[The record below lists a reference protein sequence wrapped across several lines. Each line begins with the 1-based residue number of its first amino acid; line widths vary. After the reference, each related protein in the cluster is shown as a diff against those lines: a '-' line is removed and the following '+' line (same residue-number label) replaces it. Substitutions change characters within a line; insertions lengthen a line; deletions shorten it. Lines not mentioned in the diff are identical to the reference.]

1 MTAALLCTFRFISFH
16 FISFHSSRAVGSVSF
31 VPSRVF
37 TTTDATKK
45 RGVRAS
51 RPRASTR
58 HRFTRARIHH
68 SCIIH
73 ASFIHHSIP
82 SSARA
87 RRASTSSL
95 ASFARALVSRF
106 DVKKAAVESRLQKL
120 SRASVTGRATWGW
133 KESFQPAIF
142 RDQSRLHIDGYNP
155 MRKDV
160 FRVDRGR
167 GFRTD
172 RVCARASSRLWVRMG
187 GECLSDVS
195 E

>member
-1 MTAALLCTFRFISFH
+1 MTAALLCTFRFTSFH
-16 FISFHSSRAVGSVSF
+16 FISFHF
-31 VPSRVF
+31 I
-37 TTTDATKK
+37 
-45 RGVRAS
+45 
-51 RPRASTR
+51 
-58 HRFTRARIHH
+58 HRARSVRSRSFGLAFSRRPTRRKNAAFARVATARVDASSFHACTHASFMHH
-68 SCIIH
+68 SCIVQSH
-73 ASFIHHSIP
+73 PIP

-187 GECLSDVS
+187 GGVS
-195 E
+195 V

>member
-1 MTAALLCTFRFISFH
+1 MHFSLHFISFH
-16 FISFHSSRAVGSVSF
+16 FISFIARGRFGLVRSVSRF
-31 VPSRVF
+31 HDDRR
-37 TTTDATKK
+37 DEK

>member
-1 MTAALLCTFRFISFH
+1 MTAALLCTFRFMSFH
-16 FISFHSSRAVGSVSF
+16 FIHRARSVRSRSFRLAFSRRPTRRKNA
-31 VPSRVF
+31 
-37 TTTDATKK
+37 A
-45 RGVRAS
+45 GVRAS

-68 SCIIH
+68 SCIMQSHPIT
-73 ASFIHHSIP
+73 

-187 GECLSDVS
+187 GSVCLM
-195 E
+195 

>member
-1 MTAALLCTFRFISFH
+1 MTAALLCTFRFTSFH
-16 FISFHSSRAVGSVSF
+16 FIHRARSVRSRSFRLAFSRRPTRRKNA
-31 VPSRVF
+31 
-37 TTTDATKK
+37 A
-45 RGVRAS
+45 GVRAS

-68 SCIIH
+68 ACIIH

>member
-1 MTAALLCTFRFISFH
+1 MTAALLCTFRFMSFH

-31 VPSRVF
+31 GPSRVF

-68 SCIIH
+68 SCIMQSHPIT
-73 ASFIHHSIP
+73 